1 MRWIY
6 LYIEKYIAIFSNSI
20 AEPLVNF
27 LPIKHIKCFPIPLFR
42 HIVKFYFVQLM
53 IIDFHNIYL
62 GAILRILTNAL
73 SSFKSPRKQIL
84 KTLPSI
90 INQIQL
96 FILAKSYVWKTP
108 IVLILQS
115 IYRNPKL
122 IELRASLQNPIR
134 KGIFL

>member
-1 MRWIY
+1 MIVNC
-6 LYIEKYIAIFSNSI
+6 KYAQNYTLINISFTFIQNTR
-20 AEPLVNF
+20 
-27 LPIKHIKCFPIPLFR
+27 FPKTFGMLR

>member
-1 MRWIY
+1 MAY
-6 LYIEKYIAIFSNSI
+6 
-20 AEPLVNF
+20 F
-27 LPIKHIKCFPIPLFR
+27 LPFKHIKCFPIPLFR

-96 FILAKSYVWKTP
+96 FILAKKVMCE
-108 IVLILQS
+108 
-115 IYRNPKL
+115 KL
-122 IELRASLQNPIR
+122 PLSRFCNQFIEIQN
-134 KGIFL
+134 

>member
-1 MRWIY
+1 M
-6 LYIEKYIAIFSNSI
+6 S
-20 AEPLVNF
+20 
-27 LPIKHIKCFPIPLFR
+27 IPLFR

-122 IELRASLQNPIR
+122 IGFRVSHCKIQLEQIYLLNWSMYLFYVSFFVSRY
-134 KGIFL
+134 GISNKYLPHEFHARDK